1 VITSRIHR
9 LVLKNFR
16 IHRSLDLQFDDL
28 NFILGINDGGKTTV
42 ARALRWVL
50 LNDGGR
56 FEDIVH
62 TGESSVSVSVMLGDD
77 VVIARERSS
86 STNRYSI
93 SEDGGSSWE
102 TYDGVGTGVHPAVYA
117 LTGMAPVSL
126 DIGAKGETFDLN
138 FMDTRGGL
146 FLVNETAG
154 TLEKLLGGIGGAE
167 IVEDAAKRA
176 KSSRLDSG
184 RRVDA
189 ARTEIDRLTVLVE
202 AGKPLEQVPALA
214 ESINSLGNTVDQLET
229 DHTTLVQLR
238 TARQTLVAPTP
249 VPDGLDALT
258 ELMLTQVKDLLDL
271 GATAEGLTTLNA
283 HKPQPP
289 TEFSAV
295 AVDGKVHEIEV
306 IIEYVDAE
314 QVIFEQWSAFFES
327 GKKTALDRVE
337 ATACQAE
344 AARRL
349 DNAKENLRVILT
361 DAGVCPTCL
370 QTIPAGYS
378 IEEA

>member
-1 VITSRIHR
+1 
-9 LVLKNFR
+9 
-16 IHRSLDLQFDDL
+16 
-28 NFILGINDGGKTTV
+28 
-42 ARALRWVL
+42 
-50 LNDGGR
+50 
-56 FEDIVH
+56 
-62 TGESSVSVSVMLGDD
+62 
-77 VVIARERSS
+77 
-86 STNRYSI
+86 
-93 SEDGGSSWE
+93 
-102 TYDGVGTGVHPAVYA
+102 
-117 LTGMAPVSL
+117 
-126 DIGAKGETFDLN
+126 
-138 FMDTRGGL
+138 
-146 FLVNETAG
+146 
-154 TLEKLLGGIGGAE
+154 
-167 IVEDAAKRA
+167 
-176 KSSRLDSG
+176 
-184 RRVDA
+184 
-189 ARTEIDRLTVLVE
+189 
-202 AGKPLEQVPALA
+202 
-214 ESINSLGNTVDQLET
+214 
-229 DHTTLVQLR
+229 VQLR

-271 GATAEGLTTLNA
+271 GATAEGLITLKA